1 MAVAETSPIVRR
13 LRVERLAEVLVEVV
27 DVLGGEEGDAGA
39 AVPEGRRFG
48 DRKGF
53 EVGKEVMRER
63 GVVKKRVE
71 LQGLA
76 RRNGGF
82 GRCSRR

>member
-1 MAVAETSPIVRR
+1 VAVAETSPVVRR

-27 DVLGGEEGDAGA
+27 DVLGSEEGDAGA
-39 AVPEGRRFG
+39 VVPEWHRFG
-48 DRKGF
+48 TWEGF
-53 EVGKEVMRER
+53 VVGKEVTRER
-63 GVVKKRVE
+63 KVVKRRVE

-82 GRCSRR
+82 GWCLRR